1 MSIPKVVHFT
11 WKTKTLTKFAQR
23 TWDEWQRTHPDFE
36 LKLWDDADCRAL
48 IAEHYPEHLS
58 TYDGY
63 RSGIFRADAWRFFV
77 LHHEGGIYA
86 DLDVLPKARID
97 ELIED
102 TECFVGAEP
111 ERHVEENDGLY
122 RGMPFVLCN
131 AFMGSVPGHK
141 FWERCMGAMAR
152 CAASNDVVDA
162 TGPRLVNGVA
172 LRAPKDERPDVLLPD
187 RWSPQSGHG
196 TFAPMS
202 DAYAD
207 AVEAEFTVIG
217 RGKPT
222 LVSHL
227 WRNSWF
233 MPFFYKGPE
242 FWKVPNKI
250 QWWWRRQTNPQIAQT
265 KFTAT
270 RRIFHKQEFARFTDW
285 PEVFVAVDLGQGG
298 DAIGTVLTSITYDRA
313 KLSFGLFGGTPEVIG
328 AVSAKL
334 AADGFGFEVFPA
346 TEGAAQQHNAMLV
359 AAGSKHCLI
368 LDGRLVELA
377 AGAVEALVG
386 ADKGVVTLDVVS
398 PTGESRN
405 EDTLLYS
412 DSVFKGLYRGG
423 ARENAFRRMSHP
435 GGLPLVDLR
444 PLDVAPVTIVGAD
457 VVFVRADVIAAGV
470 RFAVE
475 PVKFHRDAAG
485 LAIAARDAGF
495 DVAALPNV
503 TAVTGR

>member
-1 MSIPKVVHFT
+1 MSIPKVIHFT
-11 WKTKTLTKFAQR
+11 WKTKTLTKFAQH
-23 TWDEWQRTHPDFE
+23 TWDEWKRTHPDFE

-48 IAEHYPEHLS
+48 IAEHYPDQLE

-97 ELIED
+97 ELVEE

-141 FWERCMGAMAR
+141 YWERCIADMKR
-152 CAASNDVVDA
+152 CAASGDVVDA
-162 TGPRLVNGVA
+162 TGPRFVNGVA
-172 LRAPKDERPDVLLPD
+172 LRAPKNERPDVLLPD

-202 DAYAD
+202 EAYAD
-207 AVEAEFTVIG
+207 AVEAEFKVIG

-242 FWKVPNKI
+242 FWKVPNKV
-250 QWWWRRQTNPQIAQT
+250 QWWWRRQINPQIAQT
-265 KFTAT
+265 KFTAA
-270 RRIFHKQEFARFTDW
+270 RRVFHKQAFVQPSVW

-298 DAIGTVLTSITYDRA
+298 EAIGSVLTSITYDRS
-313 KLSFGLFGGTPEVIG
+313 KLSVGLFGGTPEAIG
-328 AVSAKL
+328 AVSASL
-334 AADGFGFEVFPA
+334 ASAGFGFEVFPA
-346 TEGAAQQHNAMLV
+346 TEGAAQQHNAMLG
-359 AAGSKHCLI
+359 AAGGKHCLI
-368 LDGRLVELA
+368 LDGRLVSLA
-377 AGAVEALVG
+377 PGAVEALVG

-398 PTGESRN
+398 GSGESRN

-423 ARENAFRRMSHP
+423 AREDAFQRMTHP

-444 PLDVAPVTIVGAD
+444 PLDIAPITVVGTD
-457 VVFVRADVIAAGV
+457 VVFVHSDVVAAGV
-470 RFAVE
+470 RFALE

-503 TAVTGR
+503 TAVTAR